1 MKMTVKMP
9 RAADTVDE
17 FVVSEWLVEPGAT
30 VAAGD
35 PIMKVETDKALVE
48 IPSPVAGTFL
58 EQLVS
63 IDDEIST
70 GDPIAV
76 IESS

>member
-48 IPSPVAGTFL
+48 IPSPVAGTLL

-63 IDDEIST
+63 IDDEVST

-76 IESS
+76 IEST

>member
-17 FVVSEWLVEPGAT
+17 VMVSEWVVAPGDTIA
-30 VAAGD
+30 VGD
-35 PIMKVETDKALVE
+35 PLIRVETDKALVE
-48 IPSPVAGTFL
+48 VPSPVAGTL
-58 EQLVS
+58 VEQLVS
-63 IDDEIST
+63 IDDEIAT
-70 GDPIAV
+70 GTPIAT

>member
-17 FVVSEWLVEPGAT
+17 FVVSEWLDEPGAT

-70 GDPIAV
+70 GVPIAV

>member
-17 FVVSEWLVEPGAT
+17 VVVSEWVVTPGAVLEVGET
-30 VAAGD
+30 L
-35 PIMKVETDKALVE
+35 MTVETDKAMVE
-48 IPSPVAGTFL
+48 VPTPVAGRL
-58 EQLVS
+58 VQQLVA
-63 IDDEIST
+63 IDDEITT
-70 GDPIAV
+70 GTPIAI

>member
-17 FVVSEWLVEPGAT
+17 FVVSEWLVELGAA

-35 PIMKVETDKALVE
+35 PIMKVETDKALVD
-48 IPSPVAGTFL
+48 IPTPVAGTLL

-63 IDDEIST
+63 LDDEVST

-76 IESS
+76 IEST

>member
-48 IPSPVAGTFL
+48 IPSPVAGTLL

-63 IDDEIST
+63 LDDEVST

-76 IESS
+76 IESI

>member
-1 MKMTVKMP
+1 MRMTVKMP

-17 FVVSEWLVEPGAT
+17 FVVSEWVVEPGAV

-35 PIMKVETDKALVE
+35 PIMRVETDKAVVE
-48 IPSPVAGTFL
+48 VPTPVAGTFV
-58 EQLVS
+58 EQLVAV
-63 IDDEIST
+63 DDEIST
-70 GDPIAV
+70 GAPIAV

>member
-35 PIMKVETDKALVE
+35 PIMRVETDKALVE

-70 GDPIAV
+70 GVPIAV

>member
-17 FVVSEWLVEPGAT
+17 FVVSEWLVEPGAS

-48 IPSPVAGTFL
+48 IPSPVAGTLL

-63 IDDEIST
+63 IDDEVST

>member
-48 IPSPVAGTFL
+48 IPSPVAGTLL

-63 IDDEIST
+63 IDDEVST
-70 GDPIAV
+70 GNPIAV
-76 IESS
+76 IESN

>member
-1 MKMTVKMP
+1 MRMTVKMP

-17 FVVSEWLVEPGAT
+17 FVVSEWVVEPGAV

-35 PIMKVETDKALVE
+35 PIMRVETDTAVVE
-48 IPSPVAGTFL
+48 VPTPVAGTFV
-58 EQLVS
+58 EQLVAV
-63 IDDEIST
+63 DDEIST
-70 GDPIAV
+70 GAPIAV